1 LSKSILSN
9 ILFENPVPLNM
20 HLQMQPRSANVEKM
34 SGIITKRI
42 CQMQIARWFGNP
54 KCNPFA
60 MISLPTVVNLY
71 QSRGHR
77 CTSKNY
83 GIFFINRN
91 NVPNTDCVA

>member
-42 CQMQIARWFGNP
+42 CQR
-54 KCNPFA
+54 CR
-60 MISLPTVVNLY
+60 LPDDLATLNAILLLWSAY
-71 QSRGHR
+71 QQW
-77 CTSKNY
+77 
-83 GIFFINRN
+83 
-91 NVPNTDCVA
+91 